1 MTLIEV
7 IVVVV
12 LLGVVVTV
20 VAAAIGVV
28 FRSEGSIQTVI
39 ADSHDRQQATNYFP
53 LDVESGPELVAEY
66 RVAGSPGARGSGCSD
81 SPADANVLE
90 FETGPRRI
98 AYLVDAGLG
107 TVDRFEC
114 IFDGT
119 TWTTQSRVSIVDS
132 LAAVADPVT
141 VTVVPSASDPAVVDH
156 VELLVHQESG
166 VKTFIAS
173 PRIEAPGGWGQCPDG
188 NPVAAAHDFG
198 SYVKTSV
205 DIRGGNI
212 AGPLVTERLRWSAN
226 TTVADAKAH
235 DGIGLYAEI
244 VEWDAAASTVL
255 AVSKGDV
262 VLGAPAVEIG
272 NDVFETTTASGQH
285 VETTGGAQF
294 RELASYSGPHFDLDA
309 DFTVLQQ
316 CSAMLAQLLDLCLGT
331 CVVKP
336 GLDDPDMPGGDDFQ
350 AGVST
355 KITVDLDSTSLP
367 NVLNLPE
374 SYVSSTVI
382 QQWDHGGSGLSQS
395 RPLIVNI
402 LDEDDDG
409 IIDIDMQASSWQN
422 LGNQKNVLV
431 NFPNATEVNVLSPF
445 NGLMLAP
452 FATVTTSHEF
462 SGSIVALTWVHTNGT
477 VYTDKD
483 VFDGHVDFP

>member
-7 IVVVV
+7 VVVVV
-12 LLGVVVTV
+12 LLGLVVTV
-20 VAAAIGVV
+20 VAAAISVV

-66 RVAGSPGARGSGCSD
+66 RVAGSTGTRGSGCSD
-81 SPADANVLE
+81 TPVDANVLE
-90 FETGPRRI
+90 FETGSRRI
-98 AYLVDAGLG
+98 AYLVDTSLG

-114 IFDGT
+114 GFDGT
-119 TWTTQSRVSIVDS
+119 GWTEQSRVSIVDS

-141 VTVVPSASDPAVVDH
+141 VTVVPSPSDPAVVDH
-156 VELLVHQESG
+156 LELHVRHESG
-166 VKTFIAS
+166 AATFIAS

-205 DIRGGNI
+205 DIRGGSI
-212 AGPLVTERLRWSAN
+212 AGPLVTQRLKWSAD
-226 TTVADAKAH
+226 TSIAQAKAH
-235 DGIGLYAEI
+235 DGIGLYAEV
-244 VEWDAAASTVL
+244 VEWNPATSTKL

-262 VLGAPAVEIG
+262 VLGAPAVETSKK
-272 NDVFETTTASGQH
+272 VYETAA
-285 VETTGGAQF
+285 TTGQYVEMNGGAKF
-294 RELASYSGPHFDLDA
+294 TELASYGTHFDLDA
-309 DFTVLQQ
+309 DFTILQQ
-316 CSAMLAQLLDLCLGT
+316 CSAMLAQLLGLCLGT

-336 GLDDPDMPGGDDFQ
+336 GLDDPDTPGSDDFQ

-355 KITVDLDSTSLP
+355 KVTVTLDNTPLP
-367 NVLNLPE
+367 NVLNVPE

-382 QQWDHGGSGLSQS
+382 QEWEHGGSALSQS

-402 LDEDDDG
+402 LDEDGDG
-409 IIDIDMQASSWQN
+409 IINIDMQSTSWQN

-462 SGSIVALTWVHTNGT
+462 SGSIVALTWVHINGT
-477 VYTDKD
+477 VQTDKD

>member
-12 LLGVVVTV
+12 MLGLVVTV

-53 LDVESGPELVAEY
+53 LDIESGPGLVAEY
-66 RVAGSPGARGSGCSD
+66 RVAGSTGARGSGCSD

-90 FETGPRRI
+90 FDTGTRRI
-98 AYLVDAGLG
+98 AYRVDAASG
-107 TVDRFEC
+107 TVDRYEC
-114 IFDGT
+114 TFDGT
-119 TWTTQSRVSIVDS
+119 SWTEQSRVSIVDS
-132 LAAVADPVT
+132 LAAVPDPVT
-141 VTVVPSASDPAVVDH
+141 VTVVSSPSDPAVVDH
-156 VELLVHQESG
+156 VELAVRQQSG
-166 VKTFIAS
+166 EDTWTAS
-173 PRIEAPGGWGQCPDG
+173 PRIESPGGWGQCPDG

-212 AGPLVTERLRWSAN
+212 EGPVVTERLRWSAN
-226 TTVADAKAH
+226 TTIAQNKANN
-235 DGIGLYAEI
+235 GIGLYAEV
-244 VEWDAAASTVL
+244 VEWDSAASTKL

-262 VLGAPAVEIG
+262 VLGAPAVETSKNIY
-272 NDVFETTTASGQH
+272 ETTAIAGQY
-285 VETTGGAQF
+285 VEMNGGAKF
-294 RELASYSGPHFDLDA
+294 TGLASYGTHFDLDA

-316 CSAMLAQLLDLCLGT
+316 CSAMLAQLLNLCLGT
-331 CVVKP
+331 CVVTP
-336 GLDDPDMPGGDDFQ
+336 GLDDPDVSGSDDFL
-350 AGVST
+350 AGVSN
-355 KITVDLDSTSLP
+355 KVTVKLDSTPLP
-367 NVLNLPE
+367 NVLNVPE

-382 QQWDHGGSGLSQS
+382 QEWNHGGSGLSQS

-402 LDEDDDG
+402 VDDG
-409 IIDIDMQASSWQN
+409 DGIVNINMQSSSWQN

-452 FATVTTSHEF
+452 FATVTTSQEF
-462 SGSIVALTWVHTNGT
+462 SGSIVALSWVHTNGT
-477 VYTDKD
+477 VHTDKD
-483 VFDGHVDFP
+483 VFDGHVNFP